1 MKRSDSMTRRM
12 VIALTSVVALSWL
25 IASALGIMV
34 MQDEF
39 AEIFDSGVQETAE
52 RLLPLIADDL
62 KERTPEAERRLV
74 QPADGEEYLTYQLR
88 DSEGEVLLR
97 SRDGASEP
105 FDVPL
110 TPGFADTA
118 TQRIFTVV
126 TEDGGLYLQM
136 ADAFANRREAIF
148 EAGTALILPLLL
160 LIPASIVAVILVV
173 RRTLAPVQTL
183 RDEIGRKDSGN
194 MAPVDAAHLP
204 GELHPIARSV
214 NLLLERLRAALESER
229 AFASNSAHELRT
241 PIAGALAQAQRLQ
254 ADIPAEYAPRVD
266 QIERSLSHLAQ
277 LAEKL
282 LQMSRAEAGIG
293 ASDVE
298 IDLLPIVELVLE
310 DIGRSETGEGRIRL
324 HLPSDGA
331 LYGMINS
338 DAFGIVVR
346 NLVEN
351 ALVHSPAGST
361 VHVHVEDDNSLRV
374 INESVVIDPALL
386 PKLTTRFTRGATQA
400 TGSGLGLAIVKHLVA
415 QMNGSLALSSPAVGR
430 DDGFEAKISLP
441 AIKAGKTI

>member
-39 AEIFDSGVQETAE
+39 AEMFDSSVQETAD

-62 KERTPEAERRLV
+62 KDRTPEAERPLL
-74 QPADGEEYLTYQLR
+74 QPTIGQEYLTYQVR
-88 DSEGEVLLR
+88 DAEGEVLLH
-97 SRDGASEP
+97 SRDSAYEP

-110 TPGFADTA
+110 KPGFSDTA
-118 TQRIFTVV
+118 TQRIYTVA
-126 TEDGGLYLQM
+126 TEDGSLYLQM
-136 ADAFANRREAIF
+136 ADSFANRREAVM
-148 EAGTALILPLLL
+148 EAGTAVILPLLL
-160 LIPASIVAVILVV
+160 LIPVSIIAVILVI

-183 RDEIGRKDSGN
+183 RDEIGSKDSGN
-194 MAPVDAAHLP
+194 MAPVDDIHLP
-204 GELHPIARSV
+204 AELHPIARSV

-254 ADIPAEYAPRVD
+254 ADIPPEFGPRVG

-293 ASDVE
+293 AADTE
-298 IDLLPIVELVLE
+298 TDLLPIVELVLE
-310 DIGRSETGEGRIRL
+310 DISRSELGAKRIQL
-324 HLPSDGA
+324 HLPDDGYISGRISA
-331 LYGMINS
+331 

-351 ALVHSPAGST
+351 ALVHSPAGSS
-361 VHVHVEDDNSLRV
+361 VDLHIGPDNSLRV
-374 INESVVIDPALL
+374 VNHGTAVDKALL
-386 PKLTTRFTRGATQA
+386 PKLTTRFTRGATDA
-400 TGSGLGLAIVKHLVA
+400 TGSGLGLAIVHHLVV
-415 QMNGSLALSSPAVGR
+415 QMNGKLDLMSPATGR
-430 DDGFEAKISLP
+430 NDGFEARVSLP
-441 AIKAGKTI
+441 PA